1 MSTDLCQH
9 SQWARKWLYV
19 SYYIM
24 LYWTV
29 TPHIMHHKTTPHIVS
44 FKMRIELSQQL
55 WAEDLQQDL
64 CIGSY
69 YILDVCKWVC
79 LLMHSLSCMS
89 THTFTSQSMLP
100 ICRPFSLPPSWA
112 DSTWT
117 AHTAANP
124 TPWHLHLECFW
135 FIKSSQHCG
144 KFTFPKS
151 PLERRLKWRSKAGQG
166 ENKGKLKGAHFSAQ
180 PLSEKPYCVKM

>member
-1 MSTDLCQH
+1 MCQDCMMLFCCAVVSTQQFC
-9 SQWARKWLYV
+9 
-19 SYYIM
+19 
-24 LYWTV
+24 WTV
-29 TPHIMHHKTTPHIVS
+29 APRTMHHKTTAHSVS
-44 FKMRIELSQQL
+44 FQMSVQLSQQL
-55 WAEDLQQDL
+55 WAQGLQQDRR
-64 CIGSY
+64 ISDH
-69 YILDVCKWVC
+69 YILHVCKWEC
-79 LLMHSLSCMS
+79 LFIYTGLSCMS
-89 THTFTSQSMLP
+89 THRFTPQSMLL
-100 ICRPFSLPPSWA
+100 ICRPFSLSPSWA

-151 PLERRLKWRSKAGQG
+151 PLERRLKWRTKAGQG